1 MTTTLCEFL
10 DAFFLFVATLVTFQ
24 FVLPFSEFGMDWRG
38 VSRSR
43 SRVSMDWRAN
53 SVSRS
58 RSRAPGPIRL
68 DFDPLDQNE
77 THSRALLANLEEESP
92 IPAAAN
98 AGGLPFN
105 RGDGDRQ
112 QEHVANGLAD
122 VSTSAISL
130 PTSNSSSSQS
140 LLSLRLQGLHK
151 PSEAQTDG
159 EKHPASVSQPQ
170 LQNGMPFPPF
180 QAPNPFQSPQYN
192 AMFMPSSLPT
202 FPHIADPSS
211 ERSRETAVGPDD
223 MASPH
228 RVLSQGQLGAGKQH
242 RLGFDYTAVR
252 QDESAVSDAN
262 QKPLSPV
269 LSSSSLVSY
278 PIPSPYCRL

>member
-1 MTTTLCEFL
+1 
-10 DAFFLFVATLVTFQ
+10 
-24 FVLPFSEFGMDWRG
+24 MDWRG

-58 RSRAPGPIRL
+58 RSRASGPIRL

-77 THSRALLANLEEESP
+77 THSRALLANLEEESA

-98 AGGLPFN
+98 ADGLPFN
-105 RGDGDRQ
+105 RGD
-112 QEHVANGLAD
+112 VANGLAAA
-122 VSTSAISL
+122 STPAISL

-159 EKHPASVSQPQ
+159 KKHAASVSQLQ

-202 FPHIADPSS
+202 FPHITDPSS
-211 ERSRETAVGPDD
+211 QRSKETAVGPDD

-228 RVLSQGQLGAGKQH
+228 RVLSQGQLGAGKQP
-242 RLGFDYTAVR
+242 RVDFDHTAVR
-252 QDESAVSDAN
+252 QDESVADAN

-269 LSSSSLVSY
+269 LSSSSLVRCR
-278 PIPSPYCRL
+278 IPPHIADSNVTFD